1 MTAPWTLQ
9 QINAVAPDP
18 SSMTAARGVASAW
31 LETGHDDAAL
41 WGLCRGRGTTPYRTA
56 IDPRAPAYSC
66 TCPSRK
72 LPCKHA
78 LSLLVCWSEGAV
90 PAGQAPD
97 SVTRWLASRAAS
109 TALRAPADDEPVRT
123 PDPATAQRRAERVAA
138 GLEDLDRWLT
148 DRIRHGLGAVD
159 HGYETYETI
168 AARMVDAQA
177 PGAASALRALAT
189 VVTDETDWPARLL
202 TEYARLHLMAVAYRR
217 RDELPRPLLYSLQTH
232 LGFGTRSEEVR
243 AEPAVRD
250 RWQVLAV
257 RVTEESRMFTR
268 RTWLRGRSSGRWA
281 MVLDFAHGTARFGT
295 PIPFPGSLVDADLHF
310 CPGAAP
316 LRAMLGR
323 QHGEAEPFTTLPA
336 TGLDAALGEYARMR
350 GSDPWLRTW
359 PVLLDAVTPTPSED
373 GWYVVDP
380 SGRAL
385 PLAGDDDS
393 RWRLHTVA
401 GGRPVTVCGDWDGT
415 TLTPVSLFTEG
426 QVLTW

>member
-56 IDPRAPAYSC
+56 IDTRAPAYSC

-268 RTWLRGRSSGRWA
+268 RTWLRGRSSRRWA

>member
-41 WGLCRGRGTTPYRTA
+41 WGLCRGRDTTPYRTA

-295 PIPFPGSLVDADLHF
+295 PIPFPGSLVDADLNF